1 MTRCHLTPRL
11 ARSAFVVA
19 ASTLVAL
26 AAACASPT
34 SPTAD
39 NAAAPAARTAISPT
53 VHNACGVMAGS
64 DQC

>member
-1 MTRCHLTPRL
+1 MTRCHLTPRV

-19 ASTLVAL
+19 AAALVAF

-39 NAAAPAARTAISPT
+39 AAPAARRAITPP
-53 VHNACGVMAGS
+53 VHNACVVYAGS
-64 DQC
+64 GQC